1 MTPMTSFELLGLRD
15 LVRDHWAALAIVVYG
30 PESIAATQEDIDRL
44 VAAGILDPAAVHRID
59 PIEDAYLLGFGRQR
73 MEQAGYD
80 VEDLSLADFREIVAR
95 DPMPLTSRE
104 LDAIGRAR
112 TWGGQ
117 YVTGLGDAVA
127 RQIIGEAVGI
137 EREQAARAAIGDEVA
152 DALANRRT
160 ADALATRLADQAGG
174 WARDWTLVAQTEMT
188 NAREAGSAADIAET
202 FGDDARV
209 AKIPNPDACPD
220 CLRLYTTDGT
230 TPRVFALKELVA
242 NGTNRGRK
250 RADWLPTVDAL
261 HPRCHCTL
269 VSVPPGFAFD
279 DDGTLQPEE
288 SIEGAA

>member
-15 LVRDHWAALAIVVYG
+15 LVRDHWTALAIIVFG
-30 PESIAATQEDIDRL
+30 PESVAATREDVDRL
-44 VAAGILDPAAVHRID
+44 VAAGILDPTAARRID

-73 MEQAGYD
+73 LEQAGYD
-80 VEDLSLADFREIVAR
+80 VEDLSLADFRDILAR

-104 LDAIGRAR
+104 LDAIGYAR
-112 TWGGQ
+112 TWAGQ
-117 YVTGLGDAVA
+117 YVTGLADSVA
-127 RQIIGEAVGI
+127 RQVVGDVVGLEREETARLAIGE
-137 EREQAARAAIGDEVA
+137 EVA

-160 ADALATRLADQAGG
+160 AAQLATRLADQAGG

-202 FGDDARV
+202 FGEDAQV

-230 TPRVFALKELVA
+230 TPRVFRLKGLIA

-261 HPRCHCTL
+261 HPRCHCTM
-269 VSVPPGFAFD
+269 VAVPPGFEFD
-279 DDGTLQPEE
+279 DEGILQPT
-288 SIEGAA
+288 EGGE